1 MSFIYSDTKGRTL
14 DCGGALVRIGVSYA
28 SLNSLLTHKQA
39 ISPATDPSLAGTQGG
54 SSVTTEFVFNLTE
67 NRYADLLT
75 PGAAPSL
82 TYPLCYFRHYPPS
95 NGYLAT
101 SSVNDHL
108 YYLGNH
114 SGNQTLELWGPADR
128 FDTLFRTFD

>member
-1 MSFIYSDTKGRTL
+1 M
-14 DCGGALVRIGVSYA
+14 
-28 SLNSLLTHKQA
+28 
-39 ISPATDPSLAGTQGG
+39 
-54 SSVTTEFVFNLTE
+54 TE

-75 PGAAPSL
+75 PGAVPSL
-82 TYPLCYFRHYPPS
+82 TYPPYCFRHYPPS